1 MDNHKVCW
9 EEAGLALLMIQERYG
24 KTGDITFGL
33 VDQSITQLG
42 AIGATWAHDH
52 HNIMVLGTEI
62 SSMLAIQNQ
71 LIEKQGGYMVAKK
84 GKVTVE
90 VGLPVGGVVSELPIK
105 ILGDQVR
112 ELRKQMRELGYVNT
126 NEIMSFSTLSLLVS
140 PELKMSDKGLFDVK
154 SQALVKLF
162 E

>member
-1 MDNHKVCW
+1 M
-9 EEAGLALLMIQERYG
+9 
-24 KTGDITFGL
+24 
-33 VDQSITQLG
+33 
-42 AIGATWAHDH
+42 
-52 HNIMVLGTEI
+52 
-62 SSMLAIQNQ
+62 
-71 LIEKQGGYMVAKK
+71 
-84 GKVTVE
+84 
-90 VGLPVGGVVSELPIK
+90 VSELPIK